1 MTRINAILVAA
12 IVVTALVGG
21 TAGVATGSGP
31 SAIVAG
37 DGADADVA
45 DIDGG
50 ANGLEGGEATADTTA
65 PTCEFPLT
73 ITDATGE
80 ELTIEEPPE
89 RIVTTNPS
97 AAQVLWEFGVEDR
110 VVGVTQF
117 AAYLDGAAE
126 KQDVSAEFGID
137 RELVADADPDLI
149 LAPNASAEDVEP
161 LRNDGHTVYHFT
173 EAKDVDDIA
182 DKTDTIGKVADA
194 CAEAEETN
202 TWMYEEVETVEER
215 TAEFDRPAA
224 LYPLGDGFVVAG
236 DTFTDEIMTIGG
248 TDNVAAAEHTGYPQ
262 LSDEVVIEADPELI
276 LVTGETAGII
286 DEEPYAQ
293 TTAGI
298 EGNTVEMEVHYLNQP
313 APRSV
318 VESTRTLADAAET
331 YQEVAAD
338 DEGTDEDDVAEATPE
353 PDDDAEAAP
362 EPDDDA
368 TDVSAPGFGVGVT
381 ALAVFLATVGAILLG
396 RR

>member
-1 MTRINAILVAA
+1 MTRLNAILVSM
-12 IVVTALVGG
+12 VVVVALVGA
-21 TAGVATGSGP
+21 TAGVAAGSGP

-37 DGADADVA
+37 DVPDSDVA
-45 DIDGG
+45 DPSETPTDGP
-50 ANGLEGGEATADTTA
+50 AADVEA

-73 ITDATGE
+73 VTDATGE
-80 ELTIEEPPE
+80 EMTIEEPPE

-117 AAYLDGAAE
+117 AAYLDGAEE
-126 KQDVSAEFGID
+126 KADVSAEFGVD

-161 LRNDGHTVYHFT
+161 LRNDGHTVYHFS
-173 EAKDVDDIA
+173 EATDIDDIA
-182 DKTDTIGKVADA
+182 EKTNTIGQLVDA
-194 CAEAEETN
+194 CEEAEATN
-202 TWMYEEVETVEER
+202 TWMYEEVEAVEDQ

-224 LYPLGDGFVVAG
+224 LYPLGDGFVAAG
-236 DTFTDEIMTIGG
+236 DTFIDEIMTVGG
-248 TDNVAAAEHTGYPQ
+248 TDNVAAAEHTGFPQ

-276 LVTGETAGII
+276 LVTEQNPEIL
-286 DEEPYAQ
+286 DEEPYSQ

-298 EGNTVEMEVHYLNQP
+298 EGNAVEMDVNYLNQP

-318 VESTRTLADAAET
+318 VESTRTLADAVET
-331 YQEVAAD
+331 YQETAAD
-338 DEGTDEDDVAEATPE
+338 DADDGAGDDADDGADDAEATP
-353 PDDDAEAAP
+353 DDDT
-362 EPDDDA
+362 
-368 TDVSAPGFGVGVT
+368 TDVSAPGFGVGVA
-381 ALAVFLATVGAILLG
+381 ALAILLATMVSVRLG